1 MNGPANS
8 SSAPRT
14 RAAFFV
20 PRERPSSGIGQ
31 QLSETVHEDAAM
43 KGARALVFAFGTT
56 LAKSI
61 DSRLQEED
69 GNETE
74 PKRKRE
80 IMKTRTLTGTLV
92 LAALVAAPALA
103 QSNSNGSATVQGSL
117 SAVPVAPTGF
127 GLQLGGGVTGFSRQD
142 ARDRF
147 GTGGYWDVRATLGT
161 DSFIG
166 AELAYVGSARDINAS
181 GVTGNA
187 ALLGNGAEA
196 LARANLPLT
205 AGALRVT
212 PFLFGGVGWTY
223 YNVVNSDSNTSNI
236 KDHANALTIP
246 FGAGV
251 GLSYAHLLVD
261 ARFTYRAVFDDK
273 LVPTTGSDSL
283 DLQNWSGGLTIG
295 YQL

>member
-1 MNGPANS
+1 MKRLTITGS
-8 SSAPRT
+8 MV
-14 RAAFFV
+14 FV
-20 PRERPSSGIGQ
+20 
-31 QLSETVHEDAAM
+31 
-43 KGARALVFAFGTT
+43 
-56 LAKSI
+56 
-61 DSRLQEED
+61 
-69 GNETE
+69 
-74 PKRKRE
+74 
-80 IMKTRTLTGTLV
+80 
-92 LAALVAAPALA
+92 ALVAAPALA
-103 QSNSNGSATVQGSL
+103 QTNGNGAGPGSHQTTVEGSL
-117 SAVPVAPTGF
+117 STVPVAPTGL

-161 DSFIG
+161 ESFIG
-166 AELAYVGSARDINAS
+166 AELAYVGSAREVNAS

-196 LARANLPLT
+196 VARANLPLS

-223 YNVVNSDSNTSNI
+223 YNIANSDSNTSNI
-236 KDHANALTIP
+236 KDHANAFTVP

-273 LVPTTGSDSL
+273 LVPTTGNDSL
-283 DLQNWSGGLTIG
+283 DLQNWSGGLTLG
-295 YQL
+295 YEL

>member
-1 MNGPANS
+1 
-8 SSAPRT
+8 
-14 RAAFFV
+14 
-20 PRERPSSGIGQ
+20 
-31 QLSETVHEDAAM
+31 
-43 KGARALVFAFGTT
+43 
-56 LAKSI
+56 
-61 DSRLQEED
+61 
-69 GNETE
+69 
-74 PKRKRE
+74 
-80 IMKTRTLTGTLV
+80 MKTRTLTGTLV

-103 QSNSNGSATVQGSL
+103 QTNGNDATPPAEPCESRSL
-117 SAVPVAPTGF
+117 STVPVAPTGF
-127 GLQLGGGVTGFSRQD
+127 GLQLGGGVTGFSRQG

-166 AELAYVGSARDINAS
+166 AELAYVGSARDINAT

-196 LARANLPLT
+196 VARANLPLS

-223 YNVVNSDSNTSNI
+223 YNIVNSDSNTSNI

-273 LVPTTGSDSL
+273 LVPTTGSDSQ

-295 YQL
+295 YEL